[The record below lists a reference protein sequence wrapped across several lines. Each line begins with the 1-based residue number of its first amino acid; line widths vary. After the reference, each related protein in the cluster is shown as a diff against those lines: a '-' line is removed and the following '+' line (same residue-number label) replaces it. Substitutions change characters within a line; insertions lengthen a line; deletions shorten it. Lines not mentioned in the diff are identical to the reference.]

1 MVLKIRNVA
10 ISVFLQQLKLKNFRN
25 YEKVNIK
32 LSDNINIFYGD
43 NAQGK
48 TNILESI
55 YLLGLT
61 KSHRATS
68 DNDLIMNEKNYY
80 TVEGMIN
87 KNKIRTKLLL
97 KYAEKN
103 KEYYIDNNKILKTAD
118 YLSNMNVII
127 FYPDDIEIIKG
138 LPEIRRKY
146 LNTELSQLYPTY
158 YKILNEYNKLLKM
171 RNDLLK
177 KACNRE
183 KIDFN
188 YLNIVTEYYIDKA
201 VFIYRAR
208 KKFIE
213 KISIFASS
221 IFSDISKSKN
231 FSLSY
236 ITKPYIEDFN
246 TCALKENLKNV
257 MQENLEKEIKLG
269 MSLYGP
275 HRDDFEFI
283 LNGSNLKKFGSQGQQ
298 KLSVLALKLSE
309 IKIFENQL
317 NETPILLL
325 DDVFSEF
332 DKHKKNNILKYI
344 DRNIQTIITT
354 TDLNN
359 IKKEIINVSKVFYI
373 DKGNIVEK

>member
-1 MVLKIRNVA
+1 M
-10 ISVFLQQLKLKNFRN
+10 FLQQLKLNNFRN
-25 YEKVNIK
+25 YEKINIK
-32 LSDNINIFYGD
+32 LSNNINIFYGN

-61 KSHRATS
+61 KSHRSSS
-68 DNDLIMNEKNYY
+68 DNELIMNNKKNYS
-80 TVEGMIN
+80 VEGVISKNNIN
-87 KNKIRTKLLL
+87 TKLLI
-97 KYAEKN
+97 KYSEKN
-103 KEYYIDNNKILKTAD
+103 KEYFIDSNKIIKTTE

-138 LPEIRRKY
+138 LPENRRKY

-171 RNDLLK
+171 RNDCLK
-177 KACNRE
+177 KASNRE
-183 KIDFN
+183 KIDLN
-188 YLNIVTEYYIDKA
+188 YLSIITEYYIDKA

-213 KISIFASS
+213 KLTLIASP
-221 IFSDISKSKN
+221 IYEDISKNSN
-231 FSLSY
+231 FSLKY
-236 ITKPYIEDFN
+236 ITKPYIECFDSCN
-246 TCALKENLKNV
+246 LKETLKDVIEKNLD
-257 MQENLEKEIKLG
+257 QEIKLG

-283 LNGSNLKKFGSQGQQ
+283 LGNNNLKKYGSQGQQ
-298 KLSVLALKLSE
+298 RLSVLVLKLSE
-309 IKIFENQL
+309 IQIFENKIG
-317 NETPILLL
+317 EKPILLL

-344 DRNIQTIITT
+344 DKNIQTIITT

-359 IKKEIINVSKVFYI
+359 IKKNIVNESKVFYI
-373 DKGNIVEK
+373 DKGNIIEK

>member
-1 MVLKIRNVA
+1 M
-10 ISVFLQQLKLKNFRN
+10 FLQQLKLKNFRN

-32 LSDNINIFYGD
+32 LSENINIFYGD

-68 DNDLIMNEKNYY
+68 DNELIMNERNYY

-97 KYAEKN
+97 KYAKKS
-103 KEYYIDNNKILKTAD
+103 KEFYIDNNKILKTTD

-127 FYPDDIEIIKG
+127 FFPDDIEIIKG

-208 KKFIE
+208 KKYIE
-213 KISIFASS
+213 KVSILAAN
-221 IFSDISKSKN
+221 IFSDISNSKN

-236 ITKPYIEDFN
+236 LTKPYIEDFN
-246 TCALKENLKNV
+246 SFALKENLKKI

-275 HRDDFEFI
+275 HRDDFEFV

-298 KLSVLALKLSE
+298 KLSVLVLKLSE

-344 DRNIQTIITT
+344 DKNIQTIITT

-373 DKGNIVEK
+373 DKGKIVEK

>member
-10 ISVFLQQLKLKNFRN
+10 IYVFLQQLKLKNFRN

-68 DNDLIMNEKNYY
+68 DNDLIMNTKNYY

-103 KEYYIDNNKILKTAD
+103 KEYYIDNNKISKTAD

-208 KKFIE
+208 KKYIE
-213 KISIFASS
+213 KISILASS
-221 IFSDISKSKN
+221 IFSDISNSKC
-231 FSLSY
+231 FSLCY

-246 TCALKENLKNV
+246 SCALKENLKNI

-283 LNGSNLKKFGSQGQQ
+283 LAGSNLKKFGSQGQQ

-359 IKKEIINVSKVFYI
+359 IKKEIISVSKVFYI
-373 DKGNIVEK
+373 DKGKIVEK